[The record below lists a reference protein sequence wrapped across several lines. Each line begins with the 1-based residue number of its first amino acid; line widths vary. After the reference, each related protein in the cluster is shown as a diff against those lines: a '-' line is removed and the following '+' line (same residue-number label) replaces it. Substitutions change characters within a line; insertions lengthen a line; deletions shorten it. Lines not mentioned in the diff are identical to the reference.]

1 MILESAI
8 NQLMRNVVDSVLNS
22 SGFSI
27 SAKQNSPR
35 PTGSYASV
43 DFVNEVRIGW
53 EQKTLEDSDED
64 LLQKISGMRE
74 ILMSISFY
82 RSNAIDNARKVRTGL
97 IRESIQ
103 SSFSAANL
111 GLVRTSD
118 VRDISLTR
126 DSKWEEVAQFDVA
139 LSAVGTDEDLV
150 RSITSLNISGE
161 YQYRGLIHNFEIEV
175 Q

>member
-1 MILESAI
+1 
-8 NQLMRNVVDSVLNS
+8 
-22 SGFSI
+22 
-27 SAKQNSPR
+27 
-35 PTGSYASV
+35 
-43 DFVNEVRIGW
+43 
-53 EQKTLEDSDED
+53 
-64 LLQKISGMRE
+64 MRE